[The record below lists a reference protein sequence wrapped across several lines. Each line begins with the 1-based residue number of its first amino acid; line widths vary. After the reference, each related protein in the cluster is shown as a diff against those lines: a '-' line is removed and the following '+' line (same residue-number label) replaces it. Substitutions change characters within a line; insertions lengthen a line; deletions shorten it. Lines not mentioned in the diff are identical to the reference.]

1 MSIEDVTPSEI
12 FANAMHKI
20 ALAMT
25 LLSNRQ
31 HTPHSYNTM
40 DESTSASRRI
50 RLCRLGFLCRGI
62 HAAP

>member
-1 MSIEDVTPSEI
+1 MSIEAMTPSEI

-40 DESTSASRRI
+40 HESTSASRRI
-50 RLCRLGFLCRGI
+50 RL
-62 HAAP
+62 